1 MHSDLKV
8 AKAPWHDAERL
19 QRALDDAHLGL
30 WDGDIASGAQDWNE
44 QSYRHFGLP
53 VGEDMTNA
61 RFLSLLAPED
71 RQRVGQAWR
80 QAAEG
85 REDYRV
91 DYPIT
96 WPDGSRHWI
105 LTVGRVQC
113 GPDGQPIRM
122 SGIHLDITAQKM
134 AERETQAL
142 DAGLEARIQARIAE
156 LEAEIAA
163 YQLVEAE
170 LRLFKAVVEVSE
182 EAIAISRPDGQL
194 HYINPAHE
202 KLFGYTLAEARERNY
217 RDYYPPASVVILE
230 EEVVPRLARGESWK
244 GELEVQDRGGRRFP
258 LWERA
263 GALRQIDGT
272 LGYAFGFMHEI
283 SKRRATE
290 MALVR
295 KEEEQRKLIDGLPIG
310 VVIAGFPD
318 YQNIHYINEQFT
330 RVYGYTLED
339 IPTAEDWFVMA
350 YPDPRYRGQ
359 VRELWDQALR
369 SGERQGS
376 VESHEYRIRCKD
388 GQTRPTLISA
398 VMLEGRLVGTL
409 VDLSTYPQ
417 LEEPARRSEERFRL
431 IAEHSRDLIWTMNLA
446 GEFTYLSPSL
456 EPFLGYTPEE
466 YRSLPPGSIFSP
478 ESHARVQVI
487 LAAARA
493 RIAAGLPCAFEA
505 ELENRAKDGSC
516 PWSQVVAVAMYDR
529 DGQFTEFMGISRD
542 ITLRKRQEEALRQ
555 ARDVAEA
562 ANAAKSRFL
571 ATITHELRTPLHAIL
586 GFTQVLAGLDEAATS
601 PLAPATAVGGREGG
615 ARLPAARAGATAG
628 ANARPGKGPRGQ
640 VVQRR
645 QELLA
650 GIDRNGRHLLTLV
663 NDLLDLSRLEGGH
676 LALRPYPTALRP
688 LLDDCLADFAA
699 LAAERGL
706 GLYLKVPPGLPDHVL
721 IDRQRLRQILANLL
735 GNAVKFTA
743 RGEVTLMAE
752 AHPGATRPGT
762 VALGFCVTDTGPGI
776 GAAAHELIF
785 SPFGREDDG
794 LTAGKPKGNGLGLAI
809 CRQLAALMG
818 GEIRLDSVP
827 GEGSRF
833 TLWLPA
839 VPLTTAAEDLT
850 GAAAGAV
857 PLPAAPTGSGGE
869 GSAPLTPGLTAFRPP
884 SPPPTTFV
892 SPEPSPARER
902 GLAQGAATLLVI
914 DDEPDNRR
922 LAAEILRDQG
932 LDLVT
937 APDGVTGLRLA
948 AALRPDLIL
957 LDVRMP
963 GLDGF
968 QVCERLK
975 AHPATRSIPV
985 IFLSALD
992 HYEDKARGFAVGG
1005 VDYVTKPCD
1014 ARELL
1019 LRITNHLRLARPAAS
1034 LAAEPLAPGVELA
1047 ADRSLLTLLQA
1058 RDTLLMDL
1066 ANPPDLNTLARACG
1080 TNRTTLQQ
1088 LFHAKLGMSVFG
1100 YVREQRLQR
1109 ARALLTEGVQG
1120 IDAVALRV
1128 GYRHGSNLSRA
1139 FKQRFGL
1146 APSQLPPVGKKL
1158 PSG

>member
-1 MHSDLKV
+1 MHSDLKG

-122 SGIHLDITAQKM
+122 SGIHLDITAQKA
-134 AERETQAL
+134 AERE
-142 DAGLEARIQARIAE
+142 IQARTAE

-163 YQLVEAE
+163 HQLVEAE

-202 KLFGYTLAEARERNY
+202 KLFGYALAEARERNY

-272 LGYAFGFMHEI
+272 LDYAFGFMHEI

-339 IPTAEDWFVMA
+339 IPTAEDWFVKA
-350 YPDPRYRGQ
+350 YPDPRYRSQ

-369 SGERQGS
+369 GSGERQGS

-409 VDLSTYPQ
+409 VDLSTYHQ
-417 LEEPARRSEERFRL
+417 LEERARRSEERFRL

-478 ESHARVQVI
+478 ESYARVQEI

-586 GFTQVLAGLDEAATS
+586 GFTQVLAGLEEAATRPVAS
-601 PLAPATAVGGREGG
+601 P
-615 ARLPAARAGATAG
+615 PAAGVQEREARQAAAHAGAMASATAG
-628 ANARPGKGPRGQ
+628 ANARPAKRPRDKEG
-640 VVQRR
+640 QRR

-706 GLYLKVPPGLPDHVL
+706 GLYLKVPPGLPAHVL

-794 LTAGKPKGNGLGLAI
+794 LTGGKPKGNGLGLAI

-839 VPLTTAAEDLT
+839 VPLTMAAEDLT

-857 PLPAAPTGSGGE
+857 PLPAAPAGSGDE
-869 GSAPLTPGLTAFRPP
+869 RSAPLTPGLTAFRPP

-892 SPEPSPARER
+892 SPGPSPARER
-902 GLAQGAATLLVI
+902 GPAQGAATLLVI

-932 LDLVT
+932 LDLVS
-937 APDGVTGLRLA
+937 APDGATGLRLA

-963 GLDGF
+963 GLNGF
-968 QVCERLK
+968 EVCARLK
-975 AHPATRSIPV
+975 SLPATRDIPV

-1034 LAAEPLAPGVELA
+1034 PGGEPEAPEVELA
-1047 ADRSLLTLLQA
+1047 TDRSLLILLQA

-1128 GYRHGSNLSRA
+1128 GYCHGSNLSRA